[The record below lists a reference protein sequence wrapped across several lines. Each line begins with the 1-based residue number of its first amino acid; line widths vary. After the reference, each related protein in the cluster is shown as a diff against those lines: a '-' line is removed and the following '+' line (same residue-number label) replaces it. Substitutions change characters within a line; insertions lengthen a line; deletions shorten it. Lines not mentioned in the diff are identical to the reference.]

1 MPWSYCSAV
10 RKHVERTD
18 FFSQG
23 NERQSQTASGSWPR
37 SKHCRGEAEMEDCL
51 ALNQEPWRPWLNSMH
66 CNNQGH
72 WDLLKHHHQ
81 ELHFREK
88 SFSVTHLFQCVAT
101 RWHLSITVC
110 TFILKSLLFLL
121 KNLLVCSILSDNDG
135 AWWFFCLSEFSGY
148 FVSLVF
154 FEKFCA
160 RIPSERTLGPSHLRS
175 SSAPNRG
182 SFSLHFKMAEWRV
195 SSGALIVWYMFH
207 HINDHIC
214 WIKARRVNGKT

>member
-37 SKHCRGEAEMEDCL
+37 SKHCRGEAEMEGCL
-51 ALNQEPWRPWLNSMH
+51 ALNQEPWLNSMH
-66 CNNQGH
+66 CNNQRH
-72 WDLLKHHHQ
+72 WDLLKYHHQ

-88 SFSVTHLFQCVAT
+88 SFNVTHLFQCVT
-101 RWHLSITVC
+101 IRRHLSITVC
-110 TFILKSLLFLL
+110 NFILKALLFLL
-121 KNLLVCSILSDNDG
+121 KNWFGIQHFIGQWWRMMVFCS
-135 AWWFFCLSEFSGY
+135 SEFSCH
-148 FVSLVF
+148 FVSPVF

-160 RIPSERTLGPSHLRS
+160 RIPSERTLGSSHLRS

-195 SSGALIVWYMFH
+195 SSGALIVWYMFR

>member
-1 MPWSYCSAV
+1 
-10 RKHVERTD
+10 
-18 FFSQG
+18 
-23 NERQSQTASGSWPR
+23 
-37 SKHCRGEAEMEDCL
+37 MEDCL
-51 ALNQEPWRPWLNSMH
+51 ALKQEPWLNSMH
-66 CNNQGH
+66 CNYQRH
-72 WDLLKHHHQ
+72 WDLLKYHHQ

-88 SFSVTHLFQCVAT
+88 SFSVTHLFQCVTA
-101 RWHLSITVC
+101 RRHLSITVC
-110 TFILKSLLFLL
+110 TFILKALLFLL
-121 KNLLVCSILSDNDG
+121 KNWFGIQYFIGQWWRMMVFCS
-135 AWWFFCLSEFSGY
+135 SEFSCY
-148 FVSLVF
+148 FVSPVF